1 MRHLLTLVS
10 LALLLHAEP
19 VHDMTVGN
27 WQTITTSTSEN
38 RTHVTEKE
46 FLNLKADHTF
56 DITILVNLKK
66 GEHFIKDLQ
75 VKASG
80 IWKRYV
86 TTLVVVIQKIE
97 VPFAK
102 EVSRTITQ
110 RSLELLAGT
119 YQARLRGNPIRIN
132 TITFL
137 DNNKLTIVDEKGI
150 KTEYTKSKALPKTV
164 TMPSQLHKEEPIR
177 MQVGGVRHKRF

>member
-1 MRHLLTLVS
+1 MKRLWLGLFVLGS
-10 LALLLHAEP
+10 LWAGS
-19 VHDMTVGN
+19 VHDMTVGD
-27 WQTITTSTSEN
+27 WRTVTKSTSEN
-38 RTHVTEKE
+38 HTHVTEKE

-56 DITILVNLKK
+56 EITILVSLKK

-80 IWKRYV
+80 IWKRHI

-110 RSLELLAGT
+110 QSLQALAGT
-119 YQARLRGNPIRIN
+119 YQARLKGDPIRIN

-137 DNNKLTIVDEKGI
+137 DDHKLTIVSEKGVE
-150 KTEYTKSKALPKTV
+150 TSYTKFLGKPAPEKPLK
-164 TMPSQLHKEEPIR
+164 LIR
-177 MQVGGVRHKRF
+177 PVQAVKPH

>member
-1 MRHLLTLVS
+1 MRALWLSSLFLVS
-10 LALLLHAEP
+10 LWAQP
-19 VHDMTVGN
+19 VHDMTVGD
-27 WQTITTSTSEN
+27 WRTVTKATSEN
-38 RTHVTEKE
+38 RTRVTEQE

-56 DITILVNLKK
+56 DITILVSLKK

-80 IWKRYV
+80 IWKRHI

-110 RSLELLAGT
+110 QSLQTLAGT
-119 YQARLRGNPIRIN
+119 YQARLKGDPIRIN

-137 DNNKLTIVDEKGI
+137 DNHKLTIVSEKGV
-150 KTEYTKSKALPKTV
+150 KTSYTKFVGKPASSKPLKIPTPVQAVKP
-164 TMPSQLHKEEPIR
+164 H
-177 MQVGGVRHKRF
+177 

>member
-1 MRHLLTLVS
+1 MRS
-10 LALLLHAEP
+10 FLLLFSCIATLSAQP
-19 VHDMTVGN
+19 VHDMTVGD
-27 WQTITTSTSEN
+27 WRTETKATSEN
-38 RTHVTEKE
+38 RTRVTEKE

-56 DITILVNLKK
+56 EITILVSLKK

-80 IWKRYV
+80 IWKRHV

-110 RSLELLAGT
+110 QSLEALAST
-119 YQARLRGNPIRIN
+119 YQSRLKGNPIRIN
-132 TITFL
+132 TITYL
-137 DNNKLTIVDEKGI
+137 DNNKLTIVSEKGV
-150 KTEYTKSKALPKTV
+150 KTSYTKSTGPSPLQKA
-164 TMPSQLHKEEPIR
+164 
-177 MQVGGVRHKRF
+177 VGKK

>member
-1 MRHLLTLVS
+1 MRALFLSFATFLTLN
-10 LALLLHAEP
+10 AQP
-19 VHDMTVGN
+19 VHDMTVGD
-27 WQTITTSTSEN
+27 WRTVTKATSEN
-38 RTHVTEKE
+38 HTHVTEKE
-46 FLNLKADHTF
+46 FLNLKPDHTF
-56 DITILVNLKK
+56 EITILVSLKK

-80 IWKRYV
+80 IWKRHI

-110 RSLELLAGT
+110 QSLEALADT
-119 YQARLRGNPIRIN
+119 YQARLKGNPIRIN

-137 DNNKLTIVDEKGI
+137 DDKKLTIVSEKGV
-150 KTEYTKSKALPKTV
+150 KTSYTKFTGPSPLQKAPNK
-164 TMPSQLHKEEPIR
+164 K
-177 MQVGGVRHKRF
+177 